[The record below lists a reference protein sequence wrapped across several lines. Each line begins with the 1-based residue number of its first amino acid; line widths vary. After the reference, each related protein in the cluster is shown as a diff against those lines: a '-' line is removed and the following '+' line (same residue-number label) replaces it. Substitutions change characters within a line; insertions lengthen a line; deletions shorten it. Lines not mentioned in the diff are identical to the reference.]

1 MHFSHV
7 SETGRERAA
16 GDVSASTSPLFKTRR
31 SHGHGQLVG
40 GLWTGVGPKGGPQ
53 LGDVAAIWLGERSLH
68 KYRWRQLRAR
78 ERLGD
83 FWLVQGKSF
92 WSLM

>member
-1 MHFSHV
+1 MKKRPFTPGLIFWLPILSMHFSHV

-53 LGDVAAIWLGERSLH
+53 LGDVAVI
-68 KYRWRQLRAR
+68 
-78 ERLGD
+78 
-83 FWLVQGKSF
+83 
-92 WSLM
+92 